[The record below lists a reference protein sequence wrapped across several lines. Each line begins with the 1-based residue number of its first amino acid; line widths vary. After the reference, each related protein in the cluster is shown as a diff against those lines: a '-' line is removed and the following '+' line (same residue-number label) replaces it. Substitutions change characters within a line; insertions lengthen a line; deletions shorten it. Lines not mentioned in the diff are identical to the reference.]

1 MANKNKNTKNTYE
14 IPNFKPLKWFDD
26 KPRPYDGKIN
36 RSEAEDDVWVH
47 GKERLYIKYFVTR
60 GASAETDDKWYI
72 RIGFP
77 VDAIHEEVDSMEQGK
92 MICEHYRKLFWK
104 EFWAEM
110 MDNIF
115 DV

>member
-26 KPRPYDGKIN
+26 KPCDYDGRIN
-36 RSEAEDDVWVH
+36 RSEAEDDVWVQ
-47 GKERLYIKYFVTR
+47 GKDRLYIKYFVTC
-60 GASAETDDKWYI
+60 GASKETYNKWYI
-72 RIGFP
+72 RIGFRSEA
-77 VDAIHEEVDSMEQGK
+77 VNEEVSSMEEGK
-92 MICEHYRKLFWK
+92 IICEHYRKLFWK

-110 MDNIF
+110 MDSIF